1 MRMFQTYEPP
11 SPPTDIPPRLA
22 AIRAAMAE
30 VDLDALL
37 VPRADVHQGEYVAP
51 SDDRLAWLTGFTG
64 SAGSAVILRDRAA
77 LFLDGRYRVQGR
89 MQAPDDIE
97 IVPWPDTSVAA
108 WLADTMVG
116 GRVGFDPWLHP
127 IRAVAKLREALAAK
141 SIGLIP
147 TQNLVD
153 AIWDDRPA
161 PPDDAFFAYP
171 DERAGETASD
181 KRTRLAEE
189 LREKG
194 EHAAILTLP
203 DSIAWLL
210 NIRGSDVPRNPVPH
224 AFAILHEDGRVD
236 LFARPGKADR
246 IEVDGVT
253 VLPWDGFEAALM
265 QLSGPVRVDPSSAP
279 QAIADLLD
287 EAGVERSDGSDPV
300 LLPKACKNETEI
312 AGTREAHL
320 RDGAAM
326 VRFLAWLDASDL
338 TALTEIDI
346 ATRLERFR
354 RNTNALQDIAFEAI
368 VSTGPNGA
376 INHYRV
382 NEDTNRPLKPG
393 ELLLV
398 DSGGQYLD
406 GTTDITRTIPVGEVG
421 DEEKRA
427 FTLVLKG
434 MVTLSRLRFPR
445 GVAGQHIDALARAP
459 LWMAGLDFDHGTGH
473 GVGHYLSVHE
483 GPQRISRLS
492 DVPLEPG
499 MIVSNEP
506 GYYREGAFGIRIEN
520 LIVVRE
526 APPLEGADD
535 RAWFD
540 FETLTFVP
548 IDRRLIVAE
557 MLTAEERAWIDA
569 YHAEVAA
576 KIGPRVDGE
585 AAEWLARA
593 TAPLA

>member
-1 MRMFQTYEPP
+1 MFQTYDAPGSP
-11 SPPTDIPPRLA
+11 SDIPPRLD
-22 AIRAAMAE
+22 AIRRRMREAG
-30 VDLDALL
+30 LDALL

-64 SAGSAVILRDRAA
+64 SAGSAAILPDRAA

-89 MQAPDDIE
+89 MQAPEEIE
-97 IVPWPDTSVAA
+97 IVAWPDTSVAA
-108 WLADTMVG
+108 WLSAAMDG
-116 GRVGFDPWLHP
+116 GRVGFDPWLHT
-127 IRAVAKLREALAAK
+127 IREVAKLREALTAT
-141 SIGLIP
+141 STGLVP
-147 TQNLVD
+147 TENLVD
-153 AIWDDRPA
+153 AVWADRPE
-161 PPDDAFFAYP
+161 PPDDAFFGYP
-171 DERAGETASD
+171 DERAGESAAA
-181 KRTRLAEE
+181 KRARLAES

-194 EHAAILTLP
+194 ERAAILTLP

-224 AFAILHEDGRVD
+224 AFAILHDDGRVD
-236 LFARPGKADR
+236 LFARPGKADG
-246 IEVDGVT
+246 IDLEAVT
-253 VLPWDGFEAALM
+253 VLPWDGFAAAAM
-265 QLSGPVRVDPSSAP
+265 QLAGPVRVDPSSAP

-287 EAGVERSDGSDPV
+287 EAGIERSNGMDPV
-300 LLPKACKNETEI
+300 LLPKARKNETEI

-326 VRFLAWLDASDL
+326 AGFLAWLDASDL

-346 ATRLERFR
+346 AKRLERFR
-354 RNTNALQDIAFEAI
+354 RETNALRDISFEAI

-382 NEDTNRPLKPG
+382 NEDTNRPLRDG

-406 GTTDITRTIPVGEVG
+406 GTTDITRTIPVGKVG

-434 MVTLSRLRFPR
+434 MVTLSRLRFPK
-445 GVAGQHIDALARAP
+445 GIAGQHIDALARAP

-499 MIVSNEP
+499 MILSNEP

-535 RAWFD
+535 RPWLD
-540 FETLTFVP
+540 FETITFVP
-548 IDRRLIVAE
+548 IDRRLILTE
-557 MLTAEERAWIDA
+557 MLTTEERDWIDA
-569 YHAEVAA
+569 YHAEVAE
-576 KIGPRVDGE
+576 KIGPRVDG
-585 AAEWLARA
+585 AVAEWLERA